1 VRVADF
7 NRDGIPDFA
16 MTFFSYQFGS
26 TEDIVDLVVANKVRF
41 KLQFFLGRGKRGF
54 TRQPD
59 FEQELSLNMKAEGFS
74 GYQPIMLVDD
84 MNGDSVMDLAV
95 RIDEGRLVI
104 YGSTGKPGFARQP
117 SAEITFPN
125 DASLDFEDVNGDGLA
140 DVLVSTTVKRSLTI
154 YLSSPK

>member
-1 VRVADF
+1 
-7 NRDGIPDFA
+7 
-16 MTFFSYQFGS
+16 
-26 TEDIVDLVVANKVRF
+26 
-41 KLQFFLGRGKRGF
+41 
-54 TRQPD
+54 
-59 FEQELSLNMKAEGFS
+59 
-74 GYQPIMLVDD
+74 MLVDD